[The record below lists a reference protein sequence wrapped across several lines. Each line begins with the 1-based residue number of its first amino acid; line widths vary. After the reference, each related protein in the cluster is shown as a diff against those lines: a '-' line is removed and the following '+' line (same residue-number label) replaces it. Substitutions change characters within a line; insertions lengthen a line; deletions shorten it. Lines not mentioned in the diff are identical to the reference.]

1 MFCVQGHPEFVPD
14 LSLALMEA
22 RREIIGDAVVD
33 AGVASLGAAAPPLDQ
48 DRVAG
53 WISEFYRRALGR

>member
-1 MFCVQGHPEFVPD
+1 
-14 LSLALMEA
+14 MEA

-33 AGVASLGAAAPPLDQ
+33 SGVASLGAGAPPLDQ